1 MNIPN
6 TLSIIRIGLIP
17 FFLSV
22 YINAQD
28 RAMFLL
34 SGIILLI
41 SGLTDLLDGYIA
53 RKYNMITQLGKV
65 LDPLADK
72 LTQAAVCLAMAVR
85 MPQMVYLLILFV
97 LKELTMLCAGV
108 FLIRK
113 KIIITASKWFGKL
126 YTFVFYAIMLLIISL
141 PVTNPVVVF
150 WMLAAVAC
158 FMLFSFAM
166 YIPIFFN
173 LKNHGKRGENLKNI
187 E

>member
-1 MNIPN
+1 MSIPN
-6 TLSIIRIGLIP
+6 ILSIIRIALIP
-17 FFLSV
+17 FFLTV
-22 YINAQD
+22 YVNAQ
-28 RAMFLL
+28 AQPMFLL
-34 SGIILLI
+34 SGVILLI

-72 LTQAAVCLAMAVR
+72 LTQAAVCLAMAIR

-97 LKELTMLCAGV
+97 LKELIMLCAGI

-126 YTFVFYAIMLLIISL
+126 YTFIFYFIMLLIISL
-141 PVTNPVVVF
+141 PIRNPMAVF
-150 WMLAAVAC
+150 WLLTAVAC
-158 FMLFSFAM
+158 FMLFSFTM

-173 LKNHGKRGENLKNI
+173 LKNNGKRGDNLKRTK
-187 E
+187 